1 MLALVR
7 ARQRR
12 VGYGAGG
19 FTLIELLVVI
29 GIIALLIS
37 ILSPDLDG
45 NPSPIDV

>member
-12 VGYGAGG
+12 VRHGAGR
-19 FTLIELLVVI
+19 FTLFEPLVVI

-45 NPSPIDV
+45 NPAPIDV